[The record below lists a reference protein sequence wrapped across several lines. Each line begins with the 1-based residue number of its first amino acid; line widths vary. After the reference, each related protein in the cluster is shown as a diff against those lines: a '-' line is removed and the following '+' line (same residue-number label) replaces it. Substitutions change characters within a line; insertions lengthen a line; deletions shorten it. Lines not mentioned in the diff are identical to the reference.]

1 MVANSA
7 SKCVAKKCGMSEE
20 GILREGVYAKG
31 RYVDVAVASILYDEY
46 RSLAGSI

>member
-1 MVANSA
+1 MVQNSA
-7 SKCVAKKCGMSEE
+7 SKSVAKKCGMSEE

-31 RYVDVAVASILYDEY
+31 KYVDVAVASILYDEY